1 MKTLIKILCLSVVSI
16 SLCDTIVFTDSLADT
31 ITVNNVKITKIN
43 NDEIHYTKSLGI
55 LGNKTSIIKKEK
67 LISYTSLNTINNKES
82 ISDEIEESIS
92 NEIEE
97 SVSDKNKLFINNPL
111 DWLLPSKI
119 NSSVETN
126 YSINNN
132 DFEFLET
139 MTYSIK
145 CPRLLH
151 FFSIKP
157 KSGIYVATMNKLK
170 KNARKKYGDNIGF
183 VNVVSTERNNLTPTL
198 VGELPFLLFMLWY
211 NEEVIISADIIRF
224 TD

>member
-1 MKTLIKILCLSVVSI
+1 MKTLIKILFLSVLSI
-16 SLCDTIVFTDSLADT
+16 SLCDTIVFTDSLGEIKT
-31 ITVNNVKITKIN
+31 INNVKITKIN
-43 NDEIHYTKSLGI
+43 DTEIHYTKSLGI
-55 LGNKTSIIKKEK
+55 LGNQTSIIKKEQ
-67 LISYTSLNTINNKES
+67 LISYTYSNDIDYKES
-82 ISDEIEESIS
+82 NLNENDNVIDENI
-92 NEIEE
+92 
-97 SVSDKNKLFINNPL
+97 SDKNKLFINNPFDL
-111 DWLLPSKI
+111 LLPSKI
-119 NSSVETN
+119 NSAVETN
-126 YSINNN
+126 YSINSDN
-132 DFEFLET
+132 FEFLET

-145 CPRLLH
+145 CPRLLL